1 LQDSSKPSRNFDAGA
16 CMENWIVGI
25 IEVLLLL
32 YLFFALLWPE
42 KL

>member
-1 LQDSSKPSRNFDAGA
+1 
-16 CMENWIVGI
+16 MENWIVGI

>member
-1 LQDSSKPSRNFDAGA
+1 LQDSSKPSRNFDAGS
-16 CMENWIVGI
+16 CMENWNVGI